1 MGGNAYM
8 AQSEINK
15 TNCSLDILLLRM
27 YSCTLKIFST
37 DQIRKHVLPQ
47 VNACHAKKK
56 ERKAPA
62 SAAAGNKAVRPLTM

>member
-37 DQIRKHVLPQ
+37 DQIRYVLQ
-47 VNACHAKKK
+47 FKQH
-56 ERKAPA
+56 
-62 SAAAGNKAVRPLTM
+62 L